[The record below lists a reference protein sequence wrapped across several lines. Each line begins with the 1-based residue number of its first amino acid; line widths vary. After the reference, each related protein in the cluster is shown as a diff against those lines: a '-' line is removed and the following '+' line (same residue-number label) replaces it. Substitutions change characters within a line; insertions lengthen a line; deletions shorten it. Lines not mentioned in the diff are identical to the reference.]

1 MEGVGVLYS
10 GKDRVLLLPL
20 LSVTSTHSSRQVAYF
35 PNHNLAV
42 LAVDSVKIDRH
53 YSITA

>member
-10 GKDRVLLLPL
+10 GKDRVLLLLL
-20 LSVTSTHSSRQVAYF
+20 LSVTHSSRQVAYF
-35 PNHNLAV
+35 PNHNIAV